1 MTYIPVAL
9 RRAVYERAGGRCE
22 YCRLHEDDSYMPHEV
37 DHIYAEKH
45 GGETVADNL
54 CLCCVICNRHKGSDL
69 ASLDPL
75 TGEVAALFHP
85 RKDKWTD
92 HFRLNGAIVEPL
104 TAQGR
109 VTVQL
114 LQMNKRE
121 RLTERQLLIVLGR
134 FPE

>member
-1 MTYIPVAL
+1 MTYIPVGL

-45 GGETVADNL
+45 GGETTADNL

-75 TGEVAALFHP
+75 TGEVTALFHP

-92 HFRLNGAIVEPL
+92 HFRLNGAIIEPL

-109 VTVQL
+109 VTVHL

-121 RLTERQLLIVLGR
+121 RLTERQLLIILGR